1 MQVLSI
7 HEQFSSVK
15 LKVNAEEGVIKA
27 AEYKYPGSKR
37 YAIDYPLVLTA
48 IVPVMYFQQ
57 HPPFSII
64 GMILG
69 NPMMIMMIF
78 SFLVVLFIP
87 MLMNNLSE
95 EELKEIQSNSPGD
108 PMKMMQSMLGVSTES
123 KAVEDEE

>member
-1 MQVLSI
+1 MEVLSI

-15 LKVNAEEGVIKA
+15 LKVNAEEGIVKA
-27 AEYKYPGSKR
+27 AEYKFPGSKR
-37 YAIDYPLVLTA
+37 YAIDYPLLLTA

-69 NPMMIMMIF
+69 NPMMIMMLF
-78 SFLVVLFIP
+78 SFVVVLFIP
-87 MLMNNLSE
+87 MLMNNLTE
-95 EELKEIQSNSPGD
+95 EELKEIQQNNPGD
-108 PMKMMQSMLGVSTES
+108 PMKMMQSMLGVPES